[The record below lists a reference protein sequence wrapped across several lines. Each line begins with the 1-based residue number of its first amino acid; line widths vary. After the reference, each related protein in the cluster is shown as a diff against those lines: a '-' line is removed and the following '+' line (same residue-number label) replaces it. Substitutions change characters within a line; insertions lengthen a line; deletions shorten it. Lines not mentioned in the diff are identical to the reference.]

1 MSVIKV
7 GSKYAIVGQ
16 FLVGQNEPIGNSLLN
31 FYKNSAEPNRVD
43 KTSYLQSLFTLEGT
57 LRESCNIIN
66 PSILIEREEFI
77 NANYCYIPN
86 FNRYYFIDKITSVRN
101 NLWRIDLSVDVL
113 MTYKEQIKELECF
126 ITRQEND
133 NDLMLKDELIP
144 VDVEPIIE
152 KVDLKTNI
160 DKRFYKEVRYIDA
173 TQGLLEN
180 IVLDVVAK
188 KE

>member
-1 MSVIKV
+1 MIL
-7 GSKYAIVGQ
+7 YQ
-16 FLVGQNEPIGNSLLN
+16 IGVENVRIGMN
-31 FYKNSAEPNRVD
+31 FYNNSAEPNRVD

-113 MTYKEQIKELECF
+113 MTYKDKIKELECF
-126 ITRQEND
+126 IERQEKD

-144 VDVEPIIE
+144 VDVVPLIE
-152 KVDLKTNI
+152 NESFKYNI
-160 DKRFYKEVRYIDA
+160 DKRFYKQTINYNDSQ
-173 TQGLLEN
+173 QGMLNN
-180 IVLDVVAK
+180 IVLDIVANN
-188 KE
+188 